1 MDVTFKIGTLD
12 LHSVLSTY
20 NVRREVSYQ
29 DMITTLD
36 NVEHVFPNPPR
47 TIIEFDLFPLTDL
60 TATELYDNLSALI
73 VSVTFSDPYSN
84 AVISGKTMYV
94 NSDFEAV
101 FGLKSID
108 GNRYYKG
115 GAIELRAV

>member
-29 DMITTLD
+29 DTITTLD

-47 TIIEFDLFPLTDL
+47 MIIEFELFPLTDL

-94 NSDFEAV
+94 NSDFEAA

>member
-29 DMITTLD
+29 DTITTLD
-36 NVEHVFPNPPR
+36 NVEHVFPNHPR
-47 TIIEFDLFPLTDL
+47 TIIEFELFPLTDL

-94 NSDFEAV
+94 NSDFEAE
-101 FGLKSID
+101 FGLKSIN

-115 GAIELRAV
+115 GSIELRAV